1 MLERSFRVSCSSRPR
16 NPIARRSA
24 RGKARVHAHTATLK
38 SVSGMRWQCPRHR
51 FRRST
56 CAVVA
61 AEDRSGHHND
71 ASKHGQAQPAR
82 ENPLLRLV
90 VRRHHDRPVAGVRRR
105 GSTSISS
112 AGRRAALA
120 RRSFRSDSLGIG
132 GRLGDLAQQLVG
144 VPLFIEILLEQ
155 ADCIIVA

>member
-24 RGKARVHAHTATLK
+24 RGKARVHPHTATLK

-71 ASKHGQAQPAR
+71 ASKHGQAQAARAR
-82 ENPLLRLV
+82 ESIAAS
-90 VRRHHDRPVAGVRRR
+90 RRPSASRPAG
-105 GSTSISS
+105 S
-112 AGRRAALA
+112 RRAAKGLDQHQQRWSA
-120 RRSFRSDSLGIG
+120 RRASEAFIPQRQPWDWRTTWRFGSAVGRRSSLHRDFAGAG
-132 GRLGDLAQQLVG
+132 
-144 VPLFIEILLEQ
+144 
-155 ADCIIVA
+155 